1 MRSIE
6 AGKQIDAGKMTE
18 NLNGRVFYRAGHVA
32 KTALL
37 SIESESEEYVKN

>member
-6 AGKQIDAGKMTE
+6 AGKQIDDAGRMTE
-18 NLNGRVFYRAGHVA
+18 NLLGEFSTGLGHVA

-37 SIESESEEYVKN
+37 SIESDE

>member
-6 AGKQIDAGKMTE
+6 AGKQIDAGRMTE
-18 NLNGRVFYRAGHVA
+18 NLLGEFSTGLGHVA

-37 SIESESEEYVKN
+37 SIESDE